1 MEETETKKTTYF
13 GYDEQGFFTEP
24 VEAEEQP
31 ENTCKWDPRPIPQG
45 KVALHVEGSWHHVPN
60 YEIPENLERYVS
72 EIKRK
77 LKNLSFPTKYS
88 PLERATFDIQI
99 QEATKFLDSGIESAI
114 LTKIAT
120 ARGEDE
126 QTVALKIRAKHDAEV
141 NQKITYLCEIQGI
154 NELVSVAESY
164 DDWKAI
170 ETMIDNLM
178 K

>member
-1 MEETETKKTTYF
+1 MTDELNLKTF
-13 GYDEQGFFTEP
+13 FAFNEQGFFTEV

-31 ENTCKWDPRPIPQG
+31 ENTCRWDPRPIPAG
-45 KVALHVEGSWHHVPN
+45 HKALHMNGGWKHVPD
-60 YEIPENLERYVS
+60 YEVPENLEKYTWEV
-72 EIKRK
+72 KRK

-170 ETMIDNLM
+170 DQMIDNLM